1 MPDHVSC
8 PRCGCACRV
17 QPHDHAHCVQ
27 CFTSFRPSQ
36 VESHECRHCGEPF
49 ASLLGAG
56 TEAGRLCA
64 ACGQYEGFPD
74 ANPPRC
80 ATCAARHRADE
91 PCATPMSAVRGC
103 WPAKPCPRCGQMSTA
118 AGVCAPCRDLARAPQ
133 GEAVRLFT
141 PAPAQLPGQLN
152 L

>member
-36 VESHECRHCGEPF
+36 VGP
-49 ASLLGAG
+49 
-56 TEAGRLCA
+56 RLP
-64 ACGQYEGFPD
+64 Y
-74 ANPPRC
+74 
-80 ATCAARHRADE
+80 
-91 PCATPMSAVRGC
+91 S
-103 WPAKPCPRCGQMSTA
+103 CPQCGQMSDVQGHCDT
-118 AGVCAPCRDLARAPQ
+118 CRDLARAPQ